1 MVEKNMTFL
10 RRRRKDDIVP
20 ANNSGLAPKK
30 KWSPSPKPFN
40 NKPSSRTTRQ
50 ERPQQEKKTF
60 VRKSYSPQLQN
71 LGPEF
76 SNNNVEQMLSR
87 QIPGDFEPSLL
98 VVLDRDG
105 VINKDSDE
113 YIKSPQEW
121 EPLDGSLD
129 AIVALNDAG
138 FKVVVATN
146 QSGIARGYFDLP
158 TLRAIH
164 DKMLQSTA
172 NRGGII
178 DRIYFCPHAPEDNC
192 ECRKPKIGMLTQIA
206 KDYQVNLQNVVLIG
220 DKYSDIQA
228 GLNAGCKCILVLTGK
243 GKETLEKYQ
252 LHKSVMVAKNL
263 EDAADMIISLT

>member
-1 MVEKNMTFL
+1 MTFL
-10 RRRRKDDIVP
+10 RRRRKDDIIMPTAV
-20 ANNSGLAPKK
+20 NSSITKKK
-30 KWSPSPKPFN
+30 KWSPSPKPF
-40 NKPSSRTTRQ
+40 KPSLALRKD
-50 ERPQQEKKTF
+50 RPQLEKKDF
-60 VRKSYSPQLQN
+60 VRKSYSPHFQN
-71 LGPEF
+71 QKSEF
-76 SNNNVEQMLSR
+76 SNNNVEQMLSK
-87 QIPGDFEPSLL
+87 QTPVDFEPGLL

-105 VINKDSDE
+105 VINRDSDE

-121 EPLDGSLD
+121 EPIDGSLD
-129 AIVALNDAG
+129 AIVALNEAG
-138 FKVVVATN
+138 FKVIVATN

-164 DKMLQSTA
+164 DKMLQATA

-206 KDYQVNLQNVVLIG
+206 KDYQVDLQNVVLIG

-243 GKETLEKYQ
+243 GKETLEQYQ

-263 EDAADMIISLT
+263 EDAADMVISLT